1 MNHDEFLRR
10 KYFPRLDGL
19 RAVSILLVLTWHSN
33 VAALKLL
40 HGQAG
45 VTVFFV
51 ISGFIITTL
60 LLREESN
67 NGRAS
72 LRSFYIRRVFRIFPL
87 YYLALLVFSLAV
99 FAGFADDAGD
109 YGLRLVHFLTYTNE
123 FATDGTFGHSWSL
136 AIEEKFYFIWPL
148 LAFATPAL
156 MRSRVWV
163 GTGLLVV
170 TFAIGLF
177 LPDGYFGI
185 YCPIIAGCVLA
196 ILAHNARSYQ
206 LMSRTIARP
215 AIALFLFALAVFAI
229 LASPYGHVQVL
240 AGIAVA
246 LAFPALLF
254 GDQWMGRWLEF
265 KPLAYVGRRAY
276 AIYLFHPLVGSAL
289 DVALPP
295 STQVAWQV
303 IHFVLMLAFSVVL
316 AEVLYRVVEKPMIK
330 IGHRLAGR
338 SKEVKGVPSAAG
350 V

>member
-1 MNHDEFLRR
+1 LQR

-19 RAVSILLVLTWHSN
+19 RALSILLVLTWHSH
-33 VAALKLL
+33 VSALKLL

-72 LRSFYIRRVFRIFPL
+72 LRSFYVRRVFRIFPL
-87 YYLALLVFSLAV
+87 YYLALLIFSLAT

-136 AIEEKFYFIWPL
+136 AIEEKFYFVWPL

-156 MRSRVWV
+156 ARFRAWIGVA
-163 GTGLLVV
+163 LLAA

-177 LPDGYFGI
+177 LPDGYLGI
-185 YCPIIAGCVLA
+185 YSPIIAGCVLA
-196 ILAHNARSYQ
+196 ILAHRARSYAA
-206 LMSRTIARP
+206 MSRTLARP
-215 AIALFLFALAVFAI
+215 AIALPLFALAVAAI
-229 LASPYGHVQVL
+229 LTSPYGHVQVV
-240 AGIAVA
+240 AGAAVA
-246 LAFPALLF
+246 VAFPALLF
-254 GDQWMGRWLEF
+254 GNQWMGKWLEF
-265 KPLAYVGRRAY
+265 KPLTYIGRRAY

-289 DVALPP
+289 DVALPN
-295 STQVAWQV
+295 STQVGLQV
-303 IHFVLMLAFSVVL
+303 AHLVLMLVLSVVL
-316 AEVLYRVVEKPMIK
+316 AEVLYRVLEKRMIQL
-330 IGHRLAGR
+330 GQRLAGR
-338 SKEVKGVPSAAG
+338 SKSVEGVPSVG
-350 V
+350 